1 MDFKCPYNSIRQMK
15 IFLSLV
21 LSSIIVFTSQ
31 AQNSLH
37 FSIKDSQNQAI
48 PFASILLKKQSDSS
62 LVKGYISDENGIFNA
77 TNLPNGVFTFRIQST
92 GFDAKEIKSVEINP
106 NSKLD
111 LGNIILTNSTT
122 ILKEVKVSATKPFIE
137 RKLDKTIVNVENSVM
152 AAGNTTYELLERSPG
167 IIIDKDG
174 NISIKGKSGA
184 KVMIDGKISYLTGTE
199 LSNFL
204 RNLPA
209 DQISQ
214 LEIMSNPSSRYDA
227 AGTGGLVNI
236 KLKKNANIGM
246 NGSANL
252 TYAQGFYAREA
263 LGVNMNYRKNAWNV
277 FGNASAG
284 LRPMMEKNYLLRKFS
299 VKKEQFEQNFSYPNK
314 NQNSQIKTG
323 VDWYYSSKTTLGI
336 LVTGAYNSDKLNGG
350 LNETVQS
357 NDMGKVLTR
366 TNTYN
371 SYSMPNYNY
380 TTNFNYKHNF
390 DSTGREITID
400 LDYAKFN
407 YDNQND
413 YIASYMY
420 GDFTKIIPDTIIRV
434 NTLSNIDQYSL
445 KADYVLPNFWK
456 SKWGMGIKSSYVKTD
471 NDLQFRGK
479 TEYQSNYNFLIEQAN
494 RFIYTE
500 QIHAGYVNSERK
512 IGKFSYQF
520 GLRTELTIADG
531 TSKSFIGAP
540 DSSFHRN
547 YFQLFPSTFLQY
559 DISKNHSL
567 GITYSRR
574 VDRPGYA
581 DLNPFVFYIDSY
593 TYNVGNPML
602 LPQLTNS
609 LELSH
614 TYQGGI
620 STTLGYSVTDQ
631 VITQLLKQDTETRRT
646 YQTTANLAQ
655 RVTYSLGI
663 SLPLPIKNWW
673 TSNTDIYMN
682 RAELT
687 GKLATK
693 PINTSKNMFYFSSN
707 HTFTLPKDYKFE
719 IGGNFFSGGLE
730 SAFLFGPGGSLNL
743 GIQKTILNKRGTIR
757 LNAQDIL
764 YTSNP
769 EVTIK
774 YADLDVIVRPKNDTR
789 VFRFNFAYRFGNTSI
804 KGERQ
809 RSTGLE
815 AEKSRVKK

>member
-1 MDFKCPYNSIRQMK
+1 MNLFILYSIRPMK
-15 IFLSLV
+15 ILLSIV
-21 LSSIIVFTSQ
+21 LFFITLFFSQ

-48 PFASILLKKQSDSS
+48 PFATILLKKTTDSS
-62 LVKGYISDENGIFNA
+62 YVKGFISDENGIFIA
-77 TNLPNGVFTFRIQST
+77 EKLPLGKFHVKIQAI
-92 GFDAKEIKSVEINP
+92 GFEAKSMSSIDITS
-106 NSKLD
+106 NSILNW
-111 LGNIILTNSTT
+111 GTIILTNSSTV
-122 ILKEVKVSATKPFIE
+122 LQEVKVNATKPFIE
-137 RKLDKTIVNVENSVM
+137 RKLDKTVVNVENSVM

-184 KVMIDGKISYLTGTE
+184 KVMIDGKISYLTGPE
-199 LSNFL
+199 LANYL

-209 DQISQ
+209 DQITQ
-214 LEIMSNPSSRYDA
+214 LEIMSNPSSKYDA
-227 AGTGGLVNI
+227 AGTGGLINI

-246 NGSANL
+246 NGSANV

-263 LGVNMNYRKNAWNV
+263 MGLNLNFRKKAWNV
-277 FGNASAG
+277 FGNASSG
-284 LRPMMEKNYLLRKFS
+284 SRPVMEKNYLLRKFP
-299 VKKEQFEQNFSYPNK
+299 VQKEQFEQNLSYPNK
-314 NQNSQIKTG
+314 NQNAQVKTG
-323 VDWYYSSKTTLGI
+323 VDWFYSTKTTLGLLI
-336 LVTGAYNSDKLNGG
+336 SGAYNNDKLDNG

-357 NDMGKVLTR
+357 NDADKVLSR

-371 SYSMPNYNY
+371 SYRMPNYNY
-380 TTNFNYKHNF
+380 ATNLNFKHSF
-390 DSTGREITID
+390 DTTGRELTVD

-413 YIASYMY
+413 YIASYLY
-420 GDFTKIIPDTIIRV
+420 SDFTKIIPDTIIRV
-434 NTLSNIDQYSL
+434 NSTSNIDQYSL
-445 KADYVLPNFWK
+445 KADYVIPNFWK

-479 TEYQSNYNFLIEQAN
+479 TEYQSNYNFLAEQAN

-500 QIHAGYVNSERK
+500 QIHAAYLNSEKK
-512 IGKFSYQF
+512 IGKLSYQV
-520 GLRTELTIADG
+520 GLRAELTLADG
-531 TSKSFIGAP
+531 ISKTYINAP

-547 YFQLFPSTFLQY
+547 YFQVFPSTFLQY
-559 DISKNHSL
+559 ELNKNHSL
-567 GITYSRR
+567 GLTYSRR
-574 VDRPGYA
+574 IDRPGYS
-581 DLNPFVFYIDSY
+581 DLNPFIFYIDNY
-593 TYNVGNPML
+593 TYNVGNPL
-602 LPQLTNS
+602 LMPQLTNS

-620 STTLGYSVTDQ
+620 STTLGYSLTDQ

-655 RVTYSLGI
+655 RVTYSIGI
-663 SLPLPIKNWW
+663 SLPLPINNWW

-682 RAELT
+682 RVELA
-687 GKLATK
+687 GKLAK
-693 PINTSKNMFYFSSN
+693 NPIHTSKNMFYISSN

-730 SAFLFGPGGSLNL
+730 SAFLFGAGGSLNL

-757 LNAQDIL
+757 LNVQDIL

-774 YADLDVIVRPKNDTR
+774 YADLDVIVKPKNDTR
-789 VFRFNFAYRFGNTSI
+789 VVRINFAYRFGNSLI
-804 KGERQ
+804 KNERQ

-815 AEKSRVKK
+815 DEKSRAKK

>member
-1 MDFKCPYNSIRQMK
+1 MK
-15 IFLSLV
+15 ILLSIV
-21 LSSIIVFTSQ
+21 LFFITLFFSQ

-48 PFASILLKKQSDSS
+48 PFATILLKKTTDSS
-62 LVKGYISDENGIFNA
+62 YVKGFISDENGIFIA
-77 TNLPNGVFTFRIQST
+77 EKLPLGKFHVKIQAI
-92 GFDAKEIKSVEINP
+92 GFEAKSMSSIDITS
-106 NSKLD
+106 NSILNW
-111 LGNIILTNSTT
+111 GTIILTNSSTV
-122 ILKEVKVSATKPFIE
+122 LQEVKVNATKPFIE
-137 RKLDKTIVNVENSVM
+137 RKLDKTVVNVENSVM

-184 KVMIDGKISYLTGTE
+184 KVMIDGKISYLTGPE
-199 LSNFL
+199 LANYL

-209 DQISQ
+209 DQITQ
-214 LEIMSNPSSRYDA
+214 LEIMSNPSSKYDA
-227 AGTGGLVNI
+227 AGTGGLINI

-246 NGSANL
+246 NGSANV

-263 LGVNMNYRKNAWNV
+263 MGLNLNFRKKAWNV
-277 FGNASAG
+277 FGNASSG
-284 LRPMMEKNYLLRKFS
+284 SRPVMEKNYLLRKFP
-299 VKKEQFEQNFSYPNK
+299 VQKEQFEQNLSYPNK
-314 NQNSQIKTG
+314 NQNAQVKTG
-323 VDWYYSSKTTLGI
+323 VDWFYSTKTTLGLLI
-336 LVTGAYNSDKLNGG
+336 SGAYNNDKLDNG

-357 NDMGKVLTR
+357 NDADKVLSR

-371 SYSMPNYNY
+371 SYRMPNYNY
-380 TTNFNYKHNF
+380 ATNLNFKHSF
-390 DSTGREITID
+390 DTTGRELTVD

-413 YIASYMY
+413 YIASYLY
-420 GDFTKIIPDTIIRV
+420 SDFTKIIPDTIIRV
-434 NTLSNIDQYSL
+434 NSTSNIDQYSL
-445 KADYVLPNFWK
+445 KADYVIPNFWK

-479 TEYQSNYNFLIEQAN
+479 TEYQSNYNFLAEQAN

-500 QIHAGYVNSERK
+500 QIHAAYLNSEKK
-512 IGKFSYQF
+512 IGKLSYQV
-520 GLRTELTIADG
+520 GLRAELTLADG
-531 TSKSFIGAP
+531 ISKTYINAP

-547 YFQLFPSTFLQY
+547 YFQVFPSTFLQY
-559 DISKNHSL
+559 ELNKNHSL
-567 GITYSRR
+567 GLTYSRR
-574 VDRPGYA
+574 IDRPGYS
-581 DLNPFVFYIDSY
+581 DLNPFIFYIDNY
-593 TYNVGNPML
+593 TYNVGNPL
-602 LPQLTNS
+602 LMPQLTNS

-620 STTLGYSVTDQ
+620 STTLGYSLTDQ

-655 RVTYSLGI
+655 RVTYSIGI
-663 SLPLPIKNWW
+663 SLPLPINNWW

-682 RAELT
+682 RVELA
-687 GKLATK
+687 GKLAK
-693 PINTSKNMFYFSSN
+693 NPIHTSKNMFYISSN

-730 SAFLFGPGGSLNL
+730 SAFLFGAGGSLNL

-757 LNAQDIL
+757 LNVQDIL

-774 YADLDVIVRPKNDTR
+774 YADLDVIVKPKNDTR
-789 VFRFNFAYRFGNTSI
+789 VVRINFAYRFGNSLI
-804 KGERQ
+804 KNERQ

-815 AEKSRVKK
+815 DEKSRAKK

>member
-1 MDFKCPYNSIRQMK
+1 MK
-15 IFLSLV
+15 ILLSIV
-21 LSSIIVFTSQ
+21 LFFITLFFSQ

-62 LVKGYISDENGIFNA
+62 LVKGYISDENGIFKA
-77 TNLPNGVFTFRIQST
+77 SNLPTGFFTIRIQSS
-92 GFDAKEIKSVEINP
+92 GFDAKEIKSVEINTHS
-106 NSKLD
+106 NFD
-111 LGNIILTNSTT
+111 LGSIILTNSTT
-122 ILKEVKVSATKPFIE
+122 ILQEVKVSATKPFIE

-174 NISIKGKSGA
+174 NISIKGRSGA
-184 KVMIDGKISYLTGTE
+184 KVMIDGKISYLTGAE

-236 KLKKNANIGM
+236 KLKKNANIGV
-246 NGSANL
+246 NGSANI
-252 TYAQGFYAREA
+252 TYAQGFYNREA
-263 LGVNMNYRKNAWNV
+263 IGINMNYRKNAWNI
-277 FGNASAG
+277 FGNATAG
-284 LRPMMEKNYLLRKFS
+284 NRPVLEQNYLLRKFS
-299 VKKEQFEQNFSYPNK
+299 KQKEQFEQNFKYPNQNK
-314 NQNSQIKTG
+314 NSQIKTG
-323 VDWYYSSKTTLGI
+323 VDWYYSKKTTLGL
-336 LVTGAYNSDKLNGG
+336 LVSGAYNNDYLTKG

-357 NDMGKVLTR
+357 NDVGKVLTR

-371 SYSMPNYNY
+371 SFTMPNYNY
-380 TTNFNYKHNF
+380 ATNLNFKHSFDTTGKEL
-390 DSTGREITID
+390 TVD
-400 LDYAKFN
+400 LDYAKFSN
-407 YDNQND
+407 DNQND
-413 YIASYMY
+413 YIASYLY
-420 GDFTKIIPDTIIRV
+420 GDFSKIIPDTIIRV
-434 NTLSNIDQYSL
+434 NSASKIDQYSL
-445 KADYVLPNFWK
+445 KADFVIPNYWK
-456 SKWGMGIKSSYVKTD
+456 SKWEMGIKSSYVKT
-471 NDLQFRGK
+471 NNILEFRGK
-479 TEYQSNYNFLIEQAN
+479 TEFQTDYNYLAEQAN

-500 QIHAGYVNSERK
+500 QIHAAYLNSERK
-512 IGKFSYQF
+512 IGKLSYQI
-520 GLRTELTIADG
+520 GLRSELTLADG

-547 YFQLFPSTFLQY
+547 YFQLFPSAFLQY
-559 DISKNHSL
+559 DLSKNHSL
-567 GITYSRR
+567 GFTYSRR
-574 VDRPGYA
+574 IDRPGYS
-581 DLNPFVFYIDSY
+581 DLNPFVFYIDNY

-602 LPQLTNS
+602 MPQLTNS

-614 TYQGGI
+614 TYQGSI
-620 STTLGYSVTDQ
+620 STTMGYSLTDQ
-631 VITQLLKQDTETRRT
+631 VITQLLKQDSETRRT

-655 RVTYSLGI
+655 RATYSLGF
-663 SLPLPIKNWW
+663 SLPIPIKNWW
-673 TSNTDIYMN
+673 TSNTDIYIN
-682 RAELT
+682 RAELK
-687 GKLATK
+687 GKIETN
-693 PINTSKNMFYFSSN
+693 PINTSKNMFYVSSN
-707 HTFTLPKDYKFE
+707 HTFTFPKDYKFE

-730 SAFLFGPGGSLNL
+730 SAFLFGAGGSLNL

-774 YADLDVIVRPKNDTR
+774 YADLDVIVRPRNDTR
-789 VFRFNFAYRFGNTSI
+789 IFRINFAYRFGNSLI
-804 KGERQ
+804 KGARQ

-815 AEKSRVKK
+815 DEKSRVKK

>member
-1 MDFKCPYNSIRQMK
+1 MK
-15 IFLSLV
+15 FYLSLV
-21 LSSIIVFTSQ
+21 LTIIVIFSSQ
-31 AQNSLH
+31 AQNSLQ
-37 FSIKDSQNQAI
+37 FTTKDSQNQAI

-62 LVKGYISDENGIFNA
+62 VVKGYISDENGLFLASNV
-77 TNLPNGVFTFRIQST
+77 PNGLFTIRIQAS
-92 GFDAKEIKSVEINP
+92 GFTAKEIKFVEMKST
-106 NSKLD
+106 SKLD
-111 LGNIILTNSTT
+111 LGDIILPNSTT
-122 ILKEVKVSATKPFIE
+122 LLQEVKVSAAKPYIE
-137 RKLDKTIVNVENSVM
+137 RKLDKTIVNVENSAM

-167 IIIDKDG
+167 ILIDKDG
-174 NISIKGKSGA
+174 NISIKGKAGA
-184 KVMIDGKISYLTGTE
+184 KVMIDGKISYLTGSD

-246 NGSANL
+246 NGSANV

-263 LGVNMNYRKNAWNV
+263 LGLNLNYRKNGWNV
-277 FGNASAG
+277 FGNATAG
-284 LRPMMEKNYLLRKFS
+284 LRPMMEKNYLLRKFTTQ
-299 VKKEQFEQNFSYPNK
+299 KEQFEQNFSYPNK
-314 NQNSQIKTG
+314 NQNTQIKTG
-323 VDWYYSSKTTLGI
+323 VDWYYSPKTTIGI
-336 LVTGAYNSDKLNGG
+336 LVSGAYNSDKLTNG

-357 NDMGKVLTR
+357 NDVGKVLTR

-371 SYSMPNYNY
+371 SYSMPNDNFAA
-380 TTNFNYKHNF
+380 NFNFKHNF
-390 DSTGREITID
+390 DTTGREITVD
-400 LDYAKFN
+400 LDYAQFN

-413 YIASYMY
+413 YIASYLK
-420 GDFTKIIPDTIIRV
+420 GDFTKITPDTIIRV
-434 NTLSNIDQYSL
+434 NSISHIDQYSL
-445 KADYVLPNFWK
+445 KTDYIVPNFWK

-479 TEYQSNYNFLIEQAN
+479 NEKQVDYLFLAAQAN

-500 QIHAGYVNSERK
+500 QIHAGYLNTERK
-512 IGKFSYQF
+512 IGKFSYQI
-520 GLRTELTIADG
+520 GLRGELTLADG
-531 TSKSFIGAP
+531 TSKAYTQAP

-559 DISKNHSL
+559 DLSQNHTL
-567 GITYSRR
+567 GLTYSRR
-574 VDRPGYA
+574 IDRPGYS
-581 DLNPFVFYIDSY
+581 DLNPFIFYIDNY

-602 LPQLTNS
+602 MPQLTNS
-609 LELSH
+609 VELSH

-620 STTLGYSVTDQ
+620 SSTLGYSMTDQ
-631 VITQLLKQDTETRRT
+631 VITQLLKQDAETRRT
-646 YQTTANLAQ
+646 YQTTANLAK
-655 RVTYSLGI
+655 RETYSIGL
-663 SLPLPIKNWW
+663 SLPIPLKNWW
-673 TSNTDIYMN
+673 STNTDIYIN
-682 RAELT
+682 RTELT
-687 GKLATK
+687 GNIDTK
-693 PINTSKNMFYFSSN
+693 PIKTGKNMFYFSSN
-707 HTFTLPKDYKFE
+707 HTFTLPKDFKLE
-719 IGGNFFSGGLE
+719 IGGNYFSGGLE
-730 SAFLFGPGGSLNL
+730 SAFMFGPGGSLNL

-757 LNAQDIL
+757 INAQDVL

-815 AEKSRVKK
+815 DEKSRVKK

>member
-1 MDFKCPYNSIRQMK
+1 MK
-15 IFLSLV
+15 FYLSLV
-21 LSSIIVFTSQ
+21 LTIIVIFSSQ
-31 AQNSLH
+31 AQNSLQ
-37 FSIKDSQNQAI
+37 FTTKDSQNQAI

-62 LVKGYISDENGIFNA
+62 VVKGYISDENGLFLASNV
-77 TNLPNGVFTFRIQST
+77 PNGLFTIRIQAS
-92 GFDAKEIKSVEINP
+92 GFTAKEIKFVEMKST
-106 NSKLD
+106 SKLD
-111 LGNIILTNSTT
+111 LGDIILPNSTT
-122 ILKEVKVSATKPFIE
+122 LLQEVKVSAAKPYIE
-137 RKLDKTIVNVENSVM
+137 RKLDKTIVNVENSAM

-167 IIIDKDG
+167 ILIDKDG
-174 NISIKGKSGA
+174 NISIKGKAGA
-184 KVMIDGKISYLTGTE
+184 KVMIDGKISYLTGSD

-246 NGSANL
+246 NGSANV

-263 LGVNMNYRKNAWNV
+263 LGLNLNYRKNGWNV
-277 FGNASAG
+277 FGNATAG
-284 LRPMMEKNYLLRKFS
+284 LRPMMEKNYLLRKFTTQ
-299 VKKEQFEQNFSYPNK
+299 KEQFEQNFSYPNK
-314 NQNSQIKTG
+314 NQNTQIKTG
-323 VDWYYSSKTTLGI
+323 VDWYYSPKTTIGI
-336 LVTGAYNSDKLNGG
+336 LVSGAYNSDKLTNG

-357 NDMGKVLTR
+357 NDVGKVLTR

-371 SYSMPNYNY
+371 SYSMPNDNFAA
-380 TTNFNYKHNF
+380 NFNFKHNF
-390 DSTGREITID
+390 DTTGREITVD
-400 LDYAKFN
+400 LDYAQFN

-413 YIASYMY
+413 YIASYLK
-420 GDFTKIIPDTIIRV
+420 GDFTKITPDTIIRV
-434 NTLSNIDQYSL
+434 NSISHIDQYSL
-445 KADYVLPNFWK
+445 KTDYIVPNFWK

-479 TEYQSNYNFLIEQAN
+479 NEKQVDYLFLAAQAN

-500 QIHAGYVNSERK
+500 QIHAGYLNTERK
-512 IGKFSYQF
+512 IGKFSYQI
-520 GLRTELTIADG
+520 GLRGELTLADG
-531 TSKSFIGAP
+531 TSKAYTQAP

-559 DISKNHSL
+559 DLSQNHTL
-567 GITYSRR
+567 GLTYSRR
-574 VDRPGYA
+574 IDRPGYS
-581 DLNPFVFYIDSY
+581 DLNPFIFYIDNY

-602 LPQLTNS
+602 MPQLTNS
-609 LELSH
+609 VELSH

-620 STTLGYSVTDQ
+620 SSTLGYSMTDQ
-631 VITQLLKQDTETRRT
+631 VITQLLKQDAETRRT
-646 YQTTANLAQ
+646 YQTTANLAKKE
-655 RVTYSLGI
+655 TYSIGL
-663 SLPLPIKNWW
+663 SLPIPLKNWW
-673 TSNTDIYMN
+673 STNTDIYIN
-682 RAELT
+682 RTELT
-687 GKLATK
+687 GNIDTK
-693 PINTSKNMFYFSSN
+693 PIKTGKNMFYFSSN
-707 HTFTLPKDYKFE
+707 HTFTLPKDFKLE
-719 IGGNFFSGGLE
+719 IGGNYFSGGLE
-730 SAFLFGPGGSLNL
+730 SAFMFGPGGSLNL

-757 LNAQDIL
+757 INAQDVL

-815 AEKSRVKK
+815 DEKSRVKK

>member
-1 MDFKCPYNSIRQMK
+1 MK
-15 IFLSLV
+15 FIVSLILFSLFIFS
-21 LSSIIVFTSQ
+21 TQ
-31 AQNSLH
+31 AQNSVR
-37 FSIKDSQNQAI
+37 FQIKDSQNQVI
-48 PFASILLKKQSDSS
+48 PFATILLKKNYDST
-62 LVKGYISDENGIFNA
+62 LVKGFLSDENGIYRA
-77 TNLPNGVFTFRIQST
+77 EKLPNGTFNFKIQAS
-92 GFDAKEIKSVEINP
+92 GFNAKEIKSIEINA
-106 NSKLD
+106 NSNLD
-111 LGNIILTNSTT
+111 LGDILLTNSTT
-122 ILKEVKVSATKPFIE
+122 ILKEVKVSAAKPLIE
-137 RKLDKTIVNVENSVM
+137 RKLDKTIVNVENSAL

-167 IIIDKDG
+167 IIVDKDG

-184 KVMIDGKISYLTGTE
+184 KVMIDGKISYLTGPE
-199 LSNFL
+199 LANYL

-209 DQISQ
+209 DQIAQ
-214 LEIMSNPSSRYDA
+214 LEIMSNPSSKYDA
-227 AGTGGLVNI
+227 AGTGGLINI

-246 NGSANL
+246 NGSANI

-263 LGVNMNYRKNAWNV
+263 TGLNLNFRKKAWNV

-284 LRPMMEKNYLLRKFS
+284 SRPVMEKNYLLRKFPAQ
-299 VKKEQFEQNFSYPNK
+299 KEQFEQNFSYPNK
-314 NQNSQIKTG
+314 NQNAQIKTG
-323 VDWYYSSKTTLGI
+323 VDWYYSSKTTVGI
-336 LVTGAYNSDKLNGG
+336 LFSGAYNNDKLDNG

-357 NDMGKVLTR
+357 NDAGKVLTR

-371 SYSMPNYNY
+371 SFRMPNYNY
-380 TTNFNYKHNF
+380 STNLNLKHSF
-390 DSTGREITID
+390 DTTGRELTVD
-400 LDYAKFN
+400 VDYAKFN

-413 YIASYMY
+413 YIASYLY

-434 NTLSNIDQYSL
+434 NSMSNIDQYSL
-445 KADYVLPNFWK
+445 KADYSIPNFWK
-456 SKWGMGIKSSYVKTD
+456 SKWGIGIKSSYVKTD

-479 TEYQSNYNFLIEQAN
+479 TEFENNYNFLAEQAN
-494 RFIYTE
+494 RFIYSE
-500 QIHAGYVNSERK
+500 QIHAGYINSERK
-512 IGKFSYQF
+512 IGNLSYQL
-520 GLRTELTIADG
+520 GLRAELTVADG
-531 TSKSFIGAP
+531 TSKAYINSP

-547 YFQLFPSTFLQY
+547 YFQVFPSTFLQY
-559 DISKNHSL
+559 ELNKNHSL
-567 GITYSRR
+567 GLTYSRR
-574 VDRPGYA
+574 IDRPGYS
-581 DLNPFVFYIDSY
+581 DLNPFIFYIDNY

-602 LPQLTNS
+602 MPQLTNS

-620 STTLGYSVTDQ
+620 STTLGYSLTDQ

-655 RVTYSLGI
+655 RVTYSIGI

-687 GKLATK
+687 GKLATN
-693 PINTSKNMFYFSSN
+693 PINTSKNMFYISSN

-719 IGGNFFSGGLE
+719 IGGNYFSGGLE
-730 SAFLFGPGGSLNL
+730 SAFLFGGGGALNI
-743 GIQKTILNKRGTIR
+743 GIQKTMMNKRATLR

-789 VFRFNFAYRFGNTSI
+789 VIRLNFAYRFGNSLI
-804 KGERQ
+804 KSERQ

-815 AEKSRVKK
+815 DEKSRVKK